1 MVYLLTQNSFLIGQ
15 NMIGLVGKDTEFMC
29 LTQTSAHVGYL
40 NCYDITCYEYDC
52 YNNILWVGN
61 SLGELFGY
69 SATFAN
75 NIDLNKTTGEKGKGL
90 SDGFSCFRDSK
101 QIPLT
106 YISDNTD
113 SKIIQNLFRTFTSN
127 KGYPKM
133 KPFYLYFFQMSS
145 NGYMKTDS
153 SLFECKQTLTSLTQD
168 FHFATEGGKLEM
180 IKSSHLSNIVFAVNY
195 CSTITIWDIYDKCI
209 LVRLHPPHFTQ
220 VILLQNFDEKRR
232 VDFRKFL
239 NKDFASIQKPVA
251 VSISPN
257 NEDFAIISQDYVSVY
272 SCSGV
277 LIANER
283 TTNKQDRFTSVCI
296 VQVLLV

>member
-1 MVYLLTQNSFLIGQ
+1 MVYLLAKNSFFLGH
-15 NMIGLVGKDTEFMC
+15 NMIGLVSKDTEFMC
-29 LTQTSAHVGYL
+29 LTQTSAFVGYL
-40 NCYDITCYEYDC
+40 NCYDITCYEYDW

-69 SATFAN
+69 RMTFVN
-75 NIDLNKTTGEKGKGL
+75 NSDLNKTRTDRGKG
-90 SDGFSCFRDSK
+90 SADGSSSFKDAN

-106 YISDNTD
+106 QITDNTD
-113 SKIIQNLFRTFTSN
+113 SKIVQNLFKTFSSN

-145 NGYMKTDS
+145 NGFMKTDS
-153 SLFECKQTLTSLTQD
+153 SLFECKQTLTNLSQE
-168 FHFATEGGKLEM
+168 FRFATETGKLEL
-180 IKSSHLSNIVFAVNY
+180 IKSSRLSNIVLTANSS
-195 CSTITIWDIYDKCI
+195 STITIWDIYDKCI
-209 LVRLHPPHFTQ
+209 LVRLHPPHFSQ

-239 NKDFASIQKPVA
+239 NKDFASIQSPVA

-296 VQVLLV
+296 VQVC